1 MSLKITLFVKRTDRG
16 RESLLLPLPPNR
28 TGGSPAYGSP
38 VGGFTWLRIDE
49 WPHQA
54 EEIRLT
60 SHDTCSTVSPRGVVN
75 MRNFDRHSVFR
86 LATPEAVPT
95 CLARGHSRWLRFC
108 LDRRYSS
115 TSLPPLAPS
124 PLRDFSAT
132 MEALTPVRPALRS
145 LHEHRLF
152 SEQVSL
158 IHASGRRIIPSPT
171 TLGLPPSLSHPTPQR
186 VGLLTPV
193 SPGFATASQ
202 ARQLSGR
209 IAFVILRTDR
219 SPPAAPH
226 PASRRRSSSW
236 LQAGEGV
243 PEEDFHLSDQMRF
256 QAHGSRFRGND
267 VGR

>member
-1 MSLKITLFVKRTDRG
+1 
-16 RESLLLPLPPNR
+16 
-28 TGGSPAYGSP
+28 
-38 VGGFTWLRIDE
+38 
-49 WPHQA
+49 
-54 EEIRLT
+54 
-60 SHDTCSTVSPRGVVN
+60 
-75 MRNFDRHSVFR
+75 
-86 LATPEAVPT
+86 
-95 CLARGHSRWLRFC
+95 
-108 LDRRYSS
+108 
-115 TSLPPLAPS
+115 
-124 PLRDFSAT
+124 
-132 MEALTPVRPALRS
+132 ALRS

-158 IHASGRRIIPSPT
+158 IHASGRRIIPPPT

-226 PASRRRSSSW
+226 PASRRRSSSR

-256 QAHGSRFRGND
+256 QAHDARFRGHD
-267 VGR
+267 GREGFKQTAPIVIPGYAGIQDPSKQSANRLGFKLAHYRAFSPRRS

>member
-1 MSLKITLFVKRTDRG
+1 MD
-16 RESLLLPLPPNR
+16 
-28 TGGSPAYGSP
+28 
-38 VGGFTWLRIDE
+38 
-49 WPHQA
+49 
-54 EEIRLT
+54 
-60 SHDTCSTVSPRGVVN
+60 
-75 MRNFDRHSVFR
+75 NFDRHSVFS
-86 LATPEAVPT
+86 LATAEAAPA
-95 CLARGHSRWLRFC
+95 CLARRHSRWLRFC
-108 LDRRYSS
+108 LDHRYSS

-124 PLRDFSAT
+124 PLRDFTAT

-145 LHEHRLF
+145 LHEHRLCG
-152 SEQVSL
+152 EQVSL
-158 IHASGRRIIPSPT
+158 IHASGPPIIPSPT

-193 SPGFATASQ
+193 SPGFATESQ

-226 PASRRRSSSW
+226 PASRRRSGSR

-256 QAHGSRFRGND
+256 QAHDSRFRGNAEARSKKD
-267 VGR
+267 RRPDCAALVVLALSNRKPQCSL

>member
-1 MSLKITLFVKRTDRG
+1 
-16 RESLLLPLPPNR
+16 
-28 TGGSPAYGSP
+28 
-38 VGGFTWLRIDE
+38 
-49 WPHQA
+49 
-54 EEIRLT
+54 
-60 SHDTCSTVSPRGVVN
+60 
-75 MRNFDRHSVFR
+75 MRHFDRYSVFSR
-86 LATPEAVPT
+86 TTTEAAPA

-108 LDRRYSS
+108 LDRRDSS

-132 MEALTPVRPALRS
+132 MEALTPVRPALRP
-145 LHEHRLF
+145 LTGCMNTVPF

-158 IHASGRRIIPSPT
+158 IHASSRPIIPSPT
-171 TLGLPPSLSHPTPQR
+171 TLGLPPSLLHPTPQR
-186 VGLLTPV
+186 VGLLTRV
-193 SPGFATASQ
+193 GPGFAIESQ

-256 QAHGSRFRGND
+256 QAHDSRFRGND
-267 VGR
+267 GKR

>member
-1 MSLKITLFVKRTDRG
+1 MSGRRHRSWAWGILPSGMNRG

-115 TSLPPLAPS
+115 TSLPPLAPPRYGTS
-124 PLRDFSAT
+124 PL
-132 MEALTPVRPALRS
+132 LW
-145 LHEHRLF
+145 RL
-152 SEQVSL
+152 
-158 IHASGRRIIPSPT
+158 
-171 TLGLPPSLSHPTPQR
+171 
-186 VGLLTPV
+186 
-193 SPGFATASQ
+193 
-202 ARQLSGR
+202 
-209 IAFVILRTDR
+209 
-219 SPPAAPH
+219 
-226 PASRRRSSSW
+226 
-236 LQAGEGV
+236 
-243 PEEDFHLSDQMRF
+243 
-256 QAHGSRFRGND
+256 
-267 VGR
+267 